1 MIPNNCYML
10 RKRKEKTI
18 GALDTPSVVWS
29 SKTRQSLGRR
39 DACFEANPRASKL
52 LPAPASNKDTPK
64 PQRTPFFY
72 FVEHCTAVPEYHIPQ
87 YALVDR
93 V

>member
-64 PQRTPFFY
+64 PP
-72 FVEHCTAVPEYHIPQ
+72 AVPEYHIPQ